1 MQSIN
6 SGHGG
11 REGWSPFLLL
21 FTAWRILIVFSMGVV
36 SCRSASAGPVV
47 RRGRVFASLVR
58 QQQEQRRNRGG
69 RLAFLYSWRPLMATN
84 AAGEASSG
92 LSCLSDVTLI
102 GFCCYSRSLLFLPRP
117 QVNDRG
123 LYVPGQMWL
132 SREDIL
138 GRARGTLRYVGM
150 VTIILNDYPPLK

>member
-1 MQSIN
+1 MTFCYV
-6 SGHGG
+6 H
-11 REGWSPFLLL
+11 PF
-21 FTAWRILIVFSMGVV
+21 R
-36 SCRSASAGPVV
+36 CR
-47 RRGRVFASLVR
+47 FCL
-58 QQQEQRRNRGG
+58 
-69 RLAFLYSWRPLMATN
+69 PL
-84 AAGEASSG
+84 
-92 LSCLSDVTLI
+92 
-102 GFCCYSRSLLFLPRP
+102 P

>member
-1 MQSIN
+1 MSYDI
-6 SGHGG
+6 
-11 REGWSPFLLL
+11 RLIPFV
-21 FTAWRILIVFSMGVV
+21 A
-36 SCRSASAGPVV
+36 
-47 RRGRVFASLVR
+47 
-58 QQQEQRRNRGG
+58 
-69 RLAFLYSWRPLMATN
+69 
-84 AAGEASSG
+84 
-92 LSCLSDVTLI
+92 
-102 GFCCYSRSLLFLPRP
+102 CCIYCMP